1 MAECEIRRLE
11 AEVTKWQIVVEKVTG
26 QPTADFDNQT
36 VDEDLT
42 LESRSTAS

>member
-11 AEVTKWQIVVEKVTG
+11 AEV
-26 QPTADFDNQT
+26 TADFDNQT